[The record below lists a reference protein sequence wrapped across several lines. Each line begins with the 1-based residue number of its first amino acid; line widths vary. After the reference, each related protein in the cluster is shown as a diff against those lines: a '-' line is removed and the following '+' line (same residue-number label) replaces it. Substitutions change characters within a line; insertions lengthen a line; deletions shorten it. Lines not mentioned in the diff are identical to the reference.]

1 MILFE
6 AIRLYCKKHK
16 IGPRQLSRETGIPIN
31 SAAVFLRGEREP
43 EAENFALLLRW
54 VLQKSKQEDE
64 EQS

>member
-16 IGPRQLSRETGIPIN
+16 IGPRQLSRATGVLVN

-54 VLQKSKQEDE
+54 VLQKQSQEDKE
-64 EQS
+64 